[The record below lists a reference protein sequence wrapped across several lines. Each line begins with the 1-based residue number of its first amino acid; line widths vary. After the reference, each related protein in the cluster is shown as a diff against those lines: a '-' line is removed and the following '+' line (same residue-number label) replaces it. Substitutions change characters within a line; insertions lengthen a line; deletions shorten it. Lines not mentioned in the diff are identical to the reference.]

1 MAVLNSPLRSPLRS
15 PLYDPLNRGG
25 GGAAP
30 APFDPASLFGAS
42 DHGAIIDM
50 TDASLLFQSNA
61 GTGAVSA
68 DNDPIGYATD
78 LGPDAKP
85 VLQATAANKPLW
97 SGAPRTLGSELVTN
111 PLLSADTDWTK
122 GTDWTISGGEAV
134 KAAGAASGLSQAIS
148 LTPGKTYFV
157 TYEITRSAG
166 TLTARFTGG
175 TTITGTARSYKGSYV
190 DLFTAV
196 TGNTTLEFLA
206 DTSFAGSVKVVSVK
220 EVATWVARGA
230 RFDGVDDFLQSAAN
244 NLSGSD
250 KATLVASF
258 QVVQN
263 PQSAVV
269 AEHGNY
275 NGSVTGSFQILQGSG
290 WLGRLR
296 GDTAFATVQA
306 PAAETFLTLT
316 NHSNVISVV
325 FDLAGASIA
334 DEIDLRVRGISP
346 TETTGGTTA
355 GGGNMANGTLTVG
368 KAFTTTGRFPG
379 VIRRVLL
386 INREL
391 TADEIVQAEDWCREG
406 MVIAAQLGDSVSSL
420 LGSAALIS
428 SAMPIHSL
436 VGGMI
441 CGAASLADPG
451 DRIADQL
458 TLWNALPAKTAL
470 EAVFIGGFHNDIKGR
485 VGEGLAT
492 IATVMADLQSLIGTV
507 RAAVPASCKIYV
519 CAAIPC
525 KAWLDTASNP
535 SAAYQAWLDYN
546 TAISGSGP
554 NAITGVDGRIT
565 SYVAT
570 LNDGAGNLAAEY
582 DMDGVHENNA
592 ARFII
597 AQAWRTQLEADGLV
611 S

>member
-1 MAVLNSPLRSPLRS
+1 MIGEAKFVEFIGFAGAPTS
-15 PLYDPLNRGG
+15 GG
-25 GGAAP
+25 GGAP
-30 APFDPASLFGAS
+30 APFDPVSLFGAS

-68 DNDPIGYATD
+68 DNDPVGYATD

-85 VLQATAANKPLW
+85 VLQSTAASKPSW

-122 GTDWTISGGEAV
+122 GTDWTITGGAAV
-134 KAAGAASGLSQAIS
+134 KTAGVASVLSQAIS
-148 LTPGKTYFV
+148 LTAGKSYFV
-157 TYEITRSAG
+157 TYEITRTAG

-175 TTITGTARSYKGSYV
+175 TNVTGTARSYNGSYV
-190 DLFTAV
+190 DLLTAV
-196 TGNTTLEFLA
+196 TGNTTLEFSA
-206 DTSFAGSVKVVSVK
+206 DTTFAGSVKVVSVK
-220 EVATWVARGA
+220 EVASWVTRGP
-230 RFDGVDDFLQSAAN
+230 RFDGSDDALQSATN
-244 NLSGSD
+244 DLSGSD
-250 KATLVASF
+250 KGTLVAAF
-258 QVVQN
+258 QVWQN
-263 PQSAVV
+263 AQAAVV
-269 AEHGNY
+269 AEHGNF
-275 NGSVTGSFQILQGSG
+275 GSNVTGSFHIGQISG
-290 WLGRLR
+290 WAGRLR
-296 GDTAFATVQA
+296 GDTASATVT
-306 PAAETFLTLT
+306 AATAEAFTTLT
-316 NHSNVISVV
+316 NQSNVVSVV
-325 FDLAGASIA
+325 VDLAGASIA
-334 DEIDLRVRGISP
+334 DEIDIRVRGIAP
-346 TETTGGTTA
+346 TEVTSGTTA
-355 GGGNMANGTLTVG
+355 GGGNLANGALTVG
-368 KAFTTTGRFPG
+368 RAFSNLRFPG
-379 VIRRVLL
+379 VVRRVIL

-391 TADEIVQAEDWCREG
+391 TADEIVQAENWCRDG
-406 MVIAAQLGDSVSSL
+406 MVIAAQLGDSVTAPLNSTL
-420 LGSAALIS
+420 VLPQ
-428 SAMPIHSL
+428 AMPIHSL

-441 CGAASLADPG
+441 CGAAAIAKAG

-458 TLWNALPAKTAL
+458 TLWNALPSKTAL

-485 VGEGLAT
+485 VGEGTAT

-507 RAAVPASCKIYV
+507 RAAVSASCKIYV

-525 KAWLDTASNP
+525 KAWLDGATNP
-535 SAAYQAWLDYN
+535 AAAYQAWLDYN
-546 TAISGSGP
+546 DAIAGNGA

-570 LNDGAGNLAAEY
+570 LNDGSGNLAAEY